1 MNPSSEG
8 FAELREKILNQ
19 ALPLLDSETL
29 PLEDRFR
36 FSLQVAQTRGSL
48 EAYTKAFQIAEKMEG
63 DDKLLAYLDLL
74 SDVDYVL
81 QGEVDQSSP
90 VTDATKGGPSQQN
103 SPQDPEA
110 SPAERVEAASQA
122 PNQAAQ

>member
-8 FAELREKILNQ
+8 FAELRERILNQ
-19 ALPLLDSETL
+19 ALPLLDSDTL
-29 PLEDRFR
+29 PAEDRFR
-36 FSLQVAQTRGSL
+36 FSLQVAQMRGTL

-81 QGEVDQSSP
+81 QGEADQAQTVESADSE
-90 VTDATKGGPSQQN
+90 SQQQN
-103 SPQDPEA
+103 PQKNPEA
-110 SPAERVEAASQA
+110 SPAERVEAASQV
-122 PNQAAQ
+122 PAA

>member
-1 MNPSSEG
+1 MNPSSKG

-19 ALPLLDSETL
+19 ALPLLDSDTL
-29 PLEDRFR
+29 PAEDRFR
-36 FSLQVAQTRGSL
+36 FSLQVAQMRGSI

-81 QGEVDQSSP
+81 QGEADQAQLAGVAGDTSKQQSS
-90 VTDATKGGPSQQN
+90 QN
-103 SPQDPEA
+103 QEI
-110 SPAERVEAASQA
+110 SPADRVEAASQV
-122 PNQAAQ
+122 PAQTGNS